1 MRRTANIVLG
11 HVSTNHIHPTHCAL
25 VRVLEHV
32 AVKHLT
38 LPYVGRPKSDPTSTR
53 NVIPR
58 DGVVKLALLQF
69 AATTWGDH
77 HGMVQMLV
85 ERVDL
90 GTMDGPL
97 MHLVVGN
104 GSEGGSLVPR
114 DTIDATCRHVYLPS
128 ILARNERLPEAR
140 Q

>member
-1 MRRTANIVLG
+1 MTVQQL
-11 HVSTNHIHPTHCAL
+11 P
-25 VRVLEHV
+25 
-32 AVKHLT
+32 
-38 LPYVGRPKSDPTSTR
+38 LPYVGRPKSDPTSPPCI
-53 NVIPR
+53 IPS

-114 DTIDATCRHVYLPS
+114 DTIDASCRH
-128 ILARNERLPEAR
+128 E
-140 Q
+140 

>member
-1 MRRTANIVLG
+1 MTVQQL
-11 HVSTNHIHPTHCAL
+11 P
-25 VRVLEHV
+25 
-32 AVKHLT
+32 
-38 LPYVGRPKSDPTSTR
+38 LPYVGRPKSDPTSPPCI
-53 NVIPR
+53 IPS

-77 HGMVQMLV
+77 HGMVEVIVKRMF
-85 ERVDL
+85 EGAVDS
-90 GTMDGPL
+90 PL

>member
-1 MRRTANIVLG
+1 MWRTANIVLG
-11 HVSTNHIHPTHCAL
+11 HVPTNHIHPTHCAL

-114 DTIDATCRHVYLPS
+114 DTIDAAVRH
-128 ILARNERLPEAR
+128 E
-140 Q
+140 